1 MVNVDILVQEVKL
14 KKWFKYVEME
24 ARHNNHFQETLYIS
38 RIKYTQ
44 VFPAAIK
51 LSMVHIFPH

>member
-44 VFPAAIK
+44 VCPVTIK
-51 LSMVHIFPH
+51 

>member
-14 KKWFKYVEME
+14 KKWFKYVELE
-24 ARHNNHFQETLYIS
+24 ARRNNHFQETLYSS

-44 VFPAAIK
+44 VCPVTIK
-51 LSMVHIFPH
+51 